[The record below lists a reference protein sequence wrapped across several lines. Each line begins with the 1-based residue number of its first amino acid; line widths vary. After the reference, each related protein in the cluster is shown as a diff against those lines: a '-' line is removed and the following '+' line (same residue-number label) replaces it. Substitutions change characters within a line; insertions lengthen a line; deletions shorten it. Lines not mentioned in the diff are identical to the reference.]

1 MSVHYLIGLHVKGD
15 SMPTISVEQSLLAKL
30 MSDYGCSHDINDV
43 DHRLPLLG
51 TDIDTC
57 NEETL
62 DIEIFPD
69 RPDLLSGETLSVAM
83 RSFLHN
89 KPTLERLS
97 LQDSGI
103 HISVDSELKTIR
115 PVILGAVVKG
125 LQMKDDEEMDSFIK
139 NLMEHQEKLHFALGR
154 GRRRASIGVHDLN
167 SIEAPFKVRA
177 VPRTHS
183 FIPLAK
189 QTAMDIE
196 TILTEHPKGIDYAH
210 LLAGMD
216 MVPIIEDASGSVL
229 SFPPVIN
236 GAHTTVHSGTR
247 DLFIDVTGWD
257 RRACESCLMLV
268 ALQAKQR
275 GGEIQSVKLTDCDGN
290 QEVLPNWTPVEHR
303 IPERLVKT
311 ILGRE
316 LTDEEIKQSITRMGG
331 EFVGRDL
338 ARDEEIQEGNSMQ
351 FAHDGENMLLFEMPR
366 WRFDILHPVDIIED
380 LAIGH
385 GFEDLGEDVPRAP
398 MNAIPREDEHLRR
411 RIRTSMQGM
420 GFMQI
425 QSLTLSNEFDQFERM
440 RWIPTNE
447 ITQITNP
454 ITHEHTMMRQ
464 FLLPGL
470 LKLLATNRHHDLPQ
484 SVYELGTVVR
494 DHKNAQRLAFITAER
509 SGGFAAIRGRI
520 QAFLRDMGA
529 SQVEIEPLPDNEGP
543 WLAGRAAKVLIKSE
557 WVGCFGEVDPSI
569 GQTFELLVPMN
580 AAEFDVDAL
589 NRCLIDPV

>member
-1 MSVHYLIGLHVKGD
+1 
-15 SMPTISVEQSLLAKL
+15 MPTISVEQSLLARL
-30 MSDYGCSHDINDV
+30 MSDHGCTHDIEDV

-57 NEETL
+57 NEDTL

-89 KPTLERLS
+89 KPTLERIS
-97 LQDSGI
+97 LQESGI
-103 HISVDSELKTIR
+103 DITVDSELKTIR

-125 LQMKDDEEMDSFIK
+125 LQMKDDHEMDLFIK
-139 NLMEHQEKLHFALGR
+139 NLMDHQEKLHFALGR

-167 SIEAPFKVRA
+167 SIQAPLKVRS
-177 VPRTHS
+177 VQRTHS
-183 FIPLAK
+183 FIPLANE
-189 QTAMDIE
+189 TEMDID
-196 TILTEHPKGIDYAH
+196 TILTQHPKGIDYAH
-210 LLAGMD
+210 LLDGMD
-216 MVPIIEDASGSVL
+216 LVPIIEDATGSVL
-229 SFPPVIN
+229 SFPPIIN

-275 GGEIQSVKLTDCDGN
+275 GGEIQSVNLTDCNGN
-290 QEVLPNWTPVEHR
+290 KEVLPNWNPVTHR

-316 LTDEEIKQSITRMGG
+316 LTDEEMKQSMIRMGG

-338 ARDEEIQEGNSMQ
+338 ARSEEIQEGNSMQ
-351 FAHDGENMLLFEMPR
+351 FAHEGEHMLLFEMPR
-366 WRFDILHPVDIIED
+366 WRFDILHPVDIVED

-454 ITHEHTMMRQ
+454 ITQEHTMMRQ

-470 LKLLATNRHHDLPQ
+470 LRLLATNRHHDLPQ

-494 DHKNAQRLAFITAER
+494 DHKNMQRLAFISAER

-529 SQVEIEPLPDNEGP
+529 SHVEIEPLPDNEGP
-543 WLAGRAAKVLIKSE
+543 WLAGRAAKVLIKGE
-557 WVGCFGEVDPSI
+557 WVGCFGEIDPSI
-569 GQTFELLVPMN
+569 GQTFELL
-580 AAEFDVDAL
+580 
-589 NRCLIDPV
+589 